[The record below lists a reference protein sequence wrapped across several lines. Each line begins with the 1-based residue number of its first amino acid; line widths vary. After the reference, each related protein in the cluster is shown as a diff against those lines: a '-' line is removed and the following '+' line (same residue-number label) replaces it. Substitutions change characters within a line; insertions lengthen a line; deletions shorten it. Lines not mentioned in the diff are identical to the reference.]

1 MVVEYD
7 GTEFAGFQL
16 QGKGERT
23 VQAVLESAIEQVS
36 GRFCRIHGAGRTD
49 AGVHAIGQVVHFDT
63 DWGIPAERIGIVLN
77 NGVLPPD
84 VGIRES
90 RDARTGFHARFSAT
104 SRIYRYSI
112 LNRITPAVMAGRYA
126 LVVRDALDLQA
137 MRMAAS
143 ELVGSYDFAA
153 FGKPARA
160 GMSTVRTMEQVEVR
174 AYKEAVFIRVKGNAF
189 LKHMVRAFAGTLI
202 AAGLHRL
209 TPDEVRAMRDSLDRA
224 RCPSIAPPHGLC
236 LVGVEYDGTRQRFET
251 KQE

>member
-126 LVVRDALDLQA
+126 LVVRDG
-137 MRMAAS
+137 R
-143 ELVGSYDFAA
+143 
-153 FGKPARA
+153 
-160 GMSTVRTMEQVEVR
+160 RT
-174 AYKEAVFIRVKGNAF
+174 Y
-189 LKHMVRAFAGTLI
+189 LLAGTVPG
-202 AAGLHRL
+202 A
-209 TPDEVRAMRDSLDRA
+209 VLDRA
-224 RCPSIAPPHGLC
+224 ALQLRRQPPPRREGA
-236 LVGVEYDGTRQRFET
+236 
-251 KQE
+251 